1 MSETLQEME
10 DYDNLKT
17 KVGNIYDSWVIY
29 SWTEYCNIL
38 IDFRAQAVGKGDLD
52 NGESVAH
59 MKISCIMPELRKQ
72 HASF

>member
-29 SWTEYCNIL
+29 S
-38 IDFRAQAVGKGDLD
+38 
-52 NGESVAH
+52 
-59 MKISCIMPELRKQ
+59 
-72 HASF
+72 